1 MTEVRWLDS
10 ITDLMG
16 MNLSKLRET
25 EKDRKAGM
33 LQSVDC
39 KELDTTKQLNNN
51 NDMVYDISGKKATA
65 QKLPHLSEVLLGT

>member
-1 MTEVRWLDS
+1 MRWLDS
-10 ITDLMG
+10 LSDSMG
-16 MNLSKLRET
+16 INLSKLRET

-51 NDMVYDISGKKATA
+51 NDVVHDISGIKATA
-65 QKLPHLSEVLLGT
+65 QKLPHLTEVLLGT